1 MKKIDWILLVDDDEI
16 DRFVNEKIIRQCDVS
31 FPVHAVQD
39 AYAALEWIKEKATA
53 IVSNKESGL
62 ILLDINMPG
71 MSGFEFLQHYKEAYP
86 HLKDYIH
93 VVTLSSSNHR
103 SDRQRMM
110 ELGAIA
116 YYSKPLNHEDL
127 KQIMSDEK

>member
-39 AYAALEWIKEKATA
+39 AYGALEWIKEKAA
-53 IVSNKESGL
+53 GIVSNGENGL

-71 MSGFEFLQHYKEAYP
+71 MSGFEFLENYKEVYA
-86 HLKDYIH
+86 HLKDYID

-110 ELGAIA
+110 ELGAMA

-127 KQIMSDEK
+127 KQILEE

>member
-1 MKKIDWILLVDDDEI
+1 MKKLDWILLVDDDEI

-39 AYAALEWIKEKATA
+39 AYGALDWLKEKQET
-53 IVSNKESGL
+53 IVSNKENGL

-71 MSGFEFLQHYKEAYP
+71 MSGFEFLENYKKTLP
-86 HLKDYIH
+86 HLESHID
-93 VVTLSSSNHR
+93 VVTLSSSNHK

-110 ELGAIA
+110 ELGAVA
-116 YYSKPLNHEDL
+116 YYSKPLNHSDL
-127 KQIMSDEK
+127 KEILEVS

>member
-39 AYAALEWIKEKATA
+39 GYGALEWIKEKAMS
-53 IVSNKESGL
+53 IVSNNENGL

-71 MSGFEFLQHYKEAYP
+71 MSGFEFLENYIEVYH
-86 HLKDYIH
+86 HLKDYID

-110 ELGAIA
+110 ELGAVA

-127 KQIMSDEK
+127 KQILAE

>member
-39 AYAALEWIKEKATA
+39 AYGALEWIKEKAAA
-53 IVSNKESGL
+53 IISEHENGL

-71 MSGFEFLQHYKEAYP
+71 MSGFEFLENYRKVFPQLLDKIE
-86 HLKDYIH
+86 

-103 SDRQRMM
+103 SDKQRMM
-110 ELGAIA
+110 ELGASA

-127 KQIMSDEK
+127 KEILA